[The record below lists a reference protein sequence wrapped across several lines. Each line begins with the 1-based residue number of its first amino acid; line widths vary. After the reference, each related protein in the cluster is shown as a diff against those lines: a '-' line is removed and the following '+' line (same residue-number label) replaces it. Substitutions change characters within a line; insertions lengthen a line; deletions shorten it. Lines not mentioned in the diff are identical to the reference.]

1 MNLVKLNKEQL
12 DAVSFIRQKNKD
24 KKPIVLNGVTGS
36 GKTEVY
42 IELIRTPD
50 ASKQVILLA
59 EITLAEHL
67 FKRLDSASPV
77 PLGLPSSYSEKKG

>member
-24 KKPIVLNGVTGS
+24 NKPIVLNGVTGS

-42 IELIRTPD
+42 IE
-50 ASKQVILLA
+50 
-59 EITLAEHL
+59 
-67 FKRLDSASPV
+67 FKDV
-77 PLGLPSSYSEKKG
+77 PGCV